1 MPPCNRSFPKSR
13 LTPPRVRIKSAAQ
26 AGMTRWGSKGQDASG
41 VERARA
47 SGACSEISLMLTL
60 PLIGCKMRGSV
71 RAIQTVDQDSKGKS
85 PRAAGKKSD
94 VGANSRWHR
103 LPACAGHSQ
112 ECLCHLIS
120 VHGIPHRRPVVLSAL
135 GRDR

>member
-13 LTPPRVRIKSAAQ
+13 RTPPRVRIKSAAQ

-71 RAIQTVDQDSKGKS
+71 RAIQAVDRVPGASASRGPAFKDLR
-85 PRAAGKKSD
+85 PLLEMAERA
-94 VGANSRWHR
+94 
-103 LPACAGHSQ
+103 
-112 ECLCHLIS
+112 
-120 VHGIPHRRPVVLSAL
+120 
-135 GRDR
+135 